1 MLRLKNP
8 ITGIEY
14 DVTLVIIDKC
24 TKWGYFIAYIEEITA
39 KDLARIYTKEI
50 FVRYG
55 LLVKI
60 ISDRDL
66 KFILEF

>member
-1 MLRLKNP
+1 M
-8 ITGIEY
+8 EY
-14 DVTLVIIDKC
+14 DTILVVVDKY
-24 TKWGYFIAYIEEITA
+24 TKWGYFIIYIEEITA

-50 FVRYG
+50 FIRHG
-55 LLVKI
+55 LLAKI